1 MASEFVKTWY
11 YEGAFEFTFKGNS
24 VEELAKM
31 GTPPQDALCNID
43 QAELKFIKS
52 TVKGVNAND
61 NKVPRVDAED
71 QRGRKVSKETSKSD
85 NKSQE

>member
-11 YEGAFEFTFKGNS
+11 YEGAFEFTVKANS
-24 VEELAKM
+24 VEELAKI
-31 GTPPQDALCNID
+31 GTPPQEAQCHVD
-43 QAELKFIKS
+43 QAELRFIKS

-61 NKVPRVDAED
+61 NKVPGVDAED

-85 NKSQE
+85 NKSQK